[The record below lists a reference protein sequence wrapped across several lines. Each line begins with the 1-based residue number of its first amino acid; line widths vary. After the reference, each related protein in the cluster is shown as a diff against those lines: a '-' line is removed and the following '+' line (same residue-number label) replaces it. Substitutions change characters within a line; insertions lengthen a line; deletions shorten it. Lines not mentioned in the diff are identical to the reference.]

1 LTYDAQS
8 DLRVPGASLLLKP
21 CIAELLSRFTCF
33 GTMLDRLF
41 YNKLSGLPLLLPRL
55 GRPGIG
61 EELVYWLNVPT
72 EEKNILHTVPAS
84 LAHPIGRKDKM
95 VARSKISCLA

>member
-1 LTYDAQS
+1 MTYDAQS

-21 CIAELLSRFTCF
+21 CIAELLSRFTYF
-33 GTMLDRLF
+33 GTMLGRLF

-55 GRPGIG
+55 GRPGLG

-72 EEKNILHTVPAS
+72 EEKNILPTVPAS
-84 LAHPIGRKDKM
+84 LAHPIGIKVKM